1 MMTSP
6 RKDLDAIFIHTPAA
20 TASLGIRLSWLAD
33 LLNWILSDSALRGED
48 VYFNRGETQALRVKW
63 ALHLL
68 ERRPEWRQS
77 VSTVLQSLPQDTQV
91 FDLLVMTGLHQQ
103 AGLISEMIE
112 RLQSEILPRPKEEEN
127 LQFFFSN
134 AFSSEADAQSFLR
147 IDDDTFK
154 AMTQLFVRD
163 GEDIFHRWRQNFKDA
178 CLFLAIQISGLGLDT
193 ELRRRLKN
201 IRTIDEVSFYSLN
214 VAVHEWARFD
224 EVEKTD
230 ALKKDVLRLID
241 VCHVTIHDI
250 YAQMDDHGVSID
262 MVYRLDRLEGLLR
275 RLKVLLQFFSVT
287 QPMPAQVKVFI
298 STLIFESVRSR
309 SVRSLFDDNM
319 ALIAKKIVEN
329 SAETGEHY
337 IARTRTDYKNM
348 LNRAWGGG
356 VVTAGTVLIKF
367 FLGIIPGSPFL
378 AGFLASVN
386 YSTSFLY
393 MQFVG
398 FTLATKQPAM
408 TAAALAGK
416 MRTDIQESELGELV
430 NEIVYLVRSQV
441 ISVIGNVSAVV
452 PTMMAFCWIF
462 EKVMGHP
469 VLSTAS
475 AEKYVR
481 DFNVLGPTPFYAA
494 FTGVLLFTSS
504 LIAGWFYNWVL
515 FRRLHHGIAQSKRL
529 IHMFGR
535 DRMRKFGVFFKS
547 SSAAL
552 AGNVSLGFLL
562 GMVPVTFAFLGIPLD
577 VRHVTL
583 SSGVATASVM
593 SLPPGGITMTLFGLM
608 VGGILSMAVL
618 NLGVSFGLA
627 LFVAFRAKKIHTAR
641 GLMILKTVVVQ
652 ILKNPLILFWPKA
665 KIERIRG

>member
-6 RKDLDAIFIHTPAA
+6 RKDLDAIFIHTPAP
-20 TASLGIRLSWLAD
+20 TASLGVRLSWLAD
-33 LLNWILSDSALRGED
+33 LLNWVLSDSALRGED

-68 ERRPEWRQS
+68 ERHPEWREKVNS
-77 VSTVLQSLPQDTQV
+77 VLQSLPQDTQV

-112 RLQSEILPRPKEEEN
+112 RLQSEFLPRPKEDEN

-134 AFSSEADAQSFLR
+134 AFRSETDAQSFLR
-147 IDDDTFK
+147 IDDETFK
-154 AMTQLFVRD
+154 AMTQLFVREGGD
-163 GEDIFHRWRQNFKDA
+163 VFNRWRQNFKDA

-193 ELRRRLKN
+193 ELRRRLKA
-201 IRTIDEVSFYSLN
+201 RTIDEVSFYSLN

-224 EVEKTD
+224 EVDKTD

-241 VCHVTIHDI
+241 VAHVTIHDI

-262 MVYRLDRLEGLLR
+262 MVYRLDRLEGMLR

-287 QPMPAQVKVFI
+287 QPMPSQVKVFI

-319 ALIAKKIVEN
+319 SLIAKKIVEN

-337 IARTRTDYKNM
+337 IARSRTDYKNM

-356 VVTAGTVLIKF
+356 ITTAGTVLIKF
-367 FLGIIPGSPFL
+367 FLGLIPASPFL
-378 AGFLASVN
+378 AGFLASIN

-416 MRTDIQESELGELV
+416 MRSDMQESEFGELI

-462 EKVMGHP
+462 EKVTGHP
-469 VLSTAS
+469 VLSHAK
-475 AEKYVR
+475 AEHYVH
-481 DFNVLGPTPFYAA
+481 DFNLLGPTPLYAA

-529 IHMFGR
+529 IQMFGR

-552 AGNVSLGFLL
+552 ASNVSLGFLL
-562 GMVPVTFAFLGIPLD
+562 GLVPVTFAFLGIPLD

-583 SSGVATASVM
+583 SSGVATASIM
-593 SLPPGGITMTLFGLM
+593 SLPPGSISMTLFGLM
-608 VGGILSMAVL
+608 IAGIASMAVL

-627 LFVAFRAKKIHTAR
+627 LFVAFRAKKIHSKR
-641 GLMILKTVVVQ
+641 GLMILKTVVVK
-652 ILKNPLILFWPKA
+652 ILKNPGILFWPKA
-665 KIERIRG
+665 KIERSKQ